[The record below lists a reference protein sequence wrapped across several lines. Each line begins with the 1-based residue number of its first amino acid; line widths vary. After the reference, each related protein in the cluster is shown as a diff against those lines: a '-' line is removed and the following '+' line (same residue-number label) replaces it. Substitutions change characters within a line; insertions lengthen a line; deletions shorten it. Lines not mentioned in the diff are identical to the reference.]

1 MPKRNR
7 TADADPVASSTE
19 VGSEP
24 SNADL
29 ASGAWPRLPA
39 PTNSVT
45 VTVPHGVFAQLKQAR
60 ETYPELSKADVEAFD
75 AIRDFTASASDFAKN
90 GDMPPETA
98 ERLAFAEAS
107 KVFAEITVR
116 VMPSHLHGVVSDAII
131 GTIETTGGTRYFL
144 IDRQDRVVATI
155 LDRVRTEDRRK
166 RLKEWWSD
174 FDNVFGVVMGSTIA
188 VGAITPIVLALVF
201 WNAEFL
207 YLWTAGLILV
217 LIVGAILDSL

>member
-98 ERLAFAEAS
+98 EHLAFAEAS

-116 VMPSHLHGVVSDAII
+116 VMPPHLHGVVSDTII

-144 IDRQDRVVATI
+144 IDQQDRVVATI
-155 LDRVRTEDRRK
+155 LKRARAEARRK
-166 RLKEWWSD
+166 RHKEWWSD

-207 YLWTAGLILV
+207 YLWFVGLILV
-217 LIVGAILDSL
+217 ILVGLILDSY

>member
-7 TADADPVASSTE
+7 AADADPVASSTE
-19 VGSEP
+19 LGLEP
-24 SNADL
+24 SNAEL
-29 ASGAWPRLPA
+29 ASGAWPQLPA
-39 PTNSVT
+39 PANNVT

-107 KVFAEITVR
+107 KVFTEITVR
-116 VMPSHLHGVVSDAII
+116 VMPPHLHGVLSDTII

-144 IDRQDRVVATI
+144 IDQQDRVVGTI
-155 LDRVRTEDRRK
+155 LKRARAEARRM
-166 RLKEWWSD
+166 RRKEWWSD
-174 FDNVFGVVMGSTIA
+174 KDNVFGVVMLCVIG

-201 WNAEFL
+201 WNAMFL
-207 YLWTAGLILV
+207 LLWFAPIILV
-217 LIVGAILDSL
+217 ILLGAIYDSY